1 MSKRTDSVGLGSIA
15 SGALTAGSFLIV
27 SAIAA
32 GIGVV
37 IAREFG
43 RSAETDGLLAAY
55 GLFVVIVIASQAIR
69 VAVLPELALARDEG
83 RLGGELAGFAVAL
96 VVIAIPL
103 LVVAAF
109 GSSLVARLLTGDGSD
124 VAHDTAAEVL
134 RWVIPAG
141 VAHLFAA
148 IAASGLAA
156 LDDYRT
162 AALAYALGSATGF
175 ALILVRVEPDG
186 IVAVAWGSMLNGV
199 VTLAIVLAGL
209 LLHAARLEVPRGA
222 VRPSGPPVQRRLG
235 AFAVGAALPLALQL
249 LYVVCLPFAARLEEG
264 AATSFVYA
272 YLAASSLVTVTAGS
286 PES

>member
-1 MSKRTDSVGLGSIA
+1 M
-15 SGALTAGSFLIV
+15 
-27 SAIAA
+27 
-32 GIGVV
+32 
-37 IAREFG
+37 
-43 RSAETDGLLAAY
+43 
-55 GLFVVIVIASQAIR
+55 
-69 VAVLPELALARDEG
+69 
-83 RLGGELAGFAVAL
+83 
-96 VVIAIPL
+96 
-103 LVVAAF
+103 
-109 GSSLVARLLTGDGSD
+109 
-124 VAHDTAAEVL
+124 L

-141 VAHLFAA
+141 VAHFAA

-235 AFAVGAALPLALQL
+235 AFAVGAALPLALSSCTS
-249 LYVVCLPFAARLEEG
+249 YACPSPHGWRKARP
-264 AATSFVYA
+264 SFVYA